1 MNKSFLIPVLL
12 VIIIMS
18 PVFAIDEKIII
29 SGNKLYAVN
38 RNRGFETSDK
48 TEIDFTEKN
57 SSLPVKVV
65 YPFSGDEIRSFSSL
79 NINSENRENLS
90 VTTPS
95 QLFITDDSGENWK
108 ELPVKYPFKSSY
120 YITASAL
127 KGGSSSSVLI
137 GTSFSGLF
145 ESEDSGKSWKS
156 YRTNLSWLDKG
167 AGFYDDIAAVSYG
180 SGRYYLFMA
189 TGFTKKIYA
198 LNSSKSEWTEIDLP
212 GVVRK
217 NGISSLTSDFSR
229 EELYVY
235 SGRYCFTYN
244 YSLDIWEKKVDF
256 LPPAKIKDDFP
267 GIERRKTAAGK
278 NGIYLS
284 AYKAG
289 GENIDEFF
297 SFLKEKKMNS
307 VVVDFKDDNG
317 NLTYNSKFAAA
328 AEIGNIKK
336 IINLEHFIEKAKQ
349 SDIYVI
355 ARIVVFKDKQLYKH
369 KSGSYAVWDR
379 KEDKPWGNL
388 IESEEALP
396 EQREFWVDP
405 FSEEVWNY
413 NIGIAE
419 ELEKRGIDEIQFDYI
434 RFPTDGDLSRTL
446 YRHRKEGMLHNEA
459 LESFLKKARS
469 RISVPISTDLY
480 GFNGWY
486 RMGNWNGQQ
495 IDMVSEYVDVISPM
509 FYPSHFPRKFL
520 EKTAYL
526 ERAEKIYNEGSR
538 RALEIVNG
546 RSLIRPFVQAFLI
559 GGERDFEKPVY
570 TDYLRRQLKGL
581 YETGASGFTLWNAS
595 GRYYMV
601 SESTSDYV
609 RDLN

>member
-1 MNKSFLIPVLL
+1 MKKSFLLPVLL
-12 VIIIMS
+12 IIIFIS
-18 PVFAIDEKIII
+18 PVFSIDEKIIL

-48 TEIDFTEKN
+48 TEINFTEKN
-57 SSLPVKVV
+57 SSLPVKIV
-65 YPFSGDEIRSFSSL
+65 YPFSGNNIRSFSSL

-95 QLFITDDSGENWK
+95 QLFTTDNSGDNWK
-108 ELPVKYPFKSSY
+108 ELSIKYPFKKSY

-127 KGGSSSSVLI
+127 KGDSGQSVLV
-137 GTSFSGLF
+137 GTSFSGIF
-145 ESEDSGKSWKS
+145 ETEDSGKSWKS
-156 YRTNLSWLDKG
+156 YRKNLSWLDKG
-167 AGFYDDIAAVSYG
+167 AGFYDDIAALSYG
-180 SGRYYLFMA
+180 SGPYYLFLA

-198 LNSSKSEWTEIDLP
+198 LNSSKSEWIEIDLP

-244 YSLDIWEKKVDF
+244 YSLDRWEKKVDF
-256 LPPAKIKDDFP
+256 LSTVKIKDDFK
-267 GIERRKTAAGK
+267 GMERRKTASEK

-289 GENIDEFF
+289 GKNIDQFF
-297 SFLKEKKMNS
+297 SFLKENKMNS

-317 NLTYNSKFAAA
+317 NLTYNSEFAPAVRM
-328 AEIGNIKK
+328 GNIKK
-336 IINLEHFIEKAKQ
+336 IIDIEKFIEKAKQ
-349 SDIYVI
+349 NNIYVI

-369 KSGSYAVWDR
+369 KNSSYAVWDR
-379 KEDKPWGNL
+379 MDDKPWGNL
-388 IESEEALP
+388 IERNEAPP

-405 FSEEVWNY
+405 FSEEVWDY

-419 ELEKRGIDEIQFDYI
+419 ELEKRGVGEIQFDYI
-434 RFPTDGDLSRTL
+434 RFPTDGDLTRTL
-446 YRHRKEGMLHNEA
+446 YRYKKEGMLHNEA

-469 RISVPISTDLY
+469 RISIPISTDLY

-509 FYPSHFPRKFL
+509 FYPSHFPGKFL

-526 ERAEKIYNEGSR
+526 ERAEKIYNEGSK

-559 GGERDFEKPVY
+559 GGELDFEKPVY

-601 SESTSDYV
+601 SDSTSDYV